1 MIDWHQDGSF
11 TELQTKLSIL
21 RRVQSNSLQTHF
33 KIELNSIQKLRSKW
47 VYTENMMQTRF
58 CLSARCTLFEK
69 WNLEE
74 IKIKLEMR

>member
-33 KIELNSIQKLRSKW
+33 KIEFNFPTKTSIEMSLYRKYDANQIF
-47 VYTENMMQTRF
+47 VYQHVAL
-58 CLSARCTLFEK
+58 CLK
-69 WNLEE
+69 NE
-74 IKIKLEMR
+74 I